1 MVKFLLEQVDKLAF
15 LGGQVFDKLGI
26 FRCQDINL
34 DLDIHALF
42 ENQDVQF
49 VRLGIEDLVEDFQYL
64 IMDMIA
70 LDGGASK
77 LLKGIGE
84 DTDGLFQGNNDQNQ
98 GDKEVAC
105 VMEKSERSLDV
116 H

>member
-1 MVKFLLEQVDKLAF
+1 MVKFLLQQVDKLAF
-15 LGGQVFDKLGI
+15 LGGQIFNQLGI
-26 FRCQDINL
+26 VWCQDINL

-42 ENQDVQF
+42 ENQDVQLI
-49 VRLGIEDLVEDFQYL
+49 RLRIEDLVEDFQYL

-70 LDGGASK
+70 LDGGAGK

-84 DTDGLFQGNNDQNQ
+84 DTDRLFQGNNDQNQ

>member
-1 MVKFLLEQVDKLAF
+1 MVKFLLQQVDKLAF
-15 LGGQVFDKLGI
+15 LGGQVFDELGI
-26 FRCQDINL
+26 VWCQDINL

-42 ENQDVQF
+42 ENQNVQF
-49 VRLGIEDLVEDFQYL
+49 IRLGIEDLVEDFQYL

-70 LDGGASK
+70 LDGRAGK
-77 LLKGIGE
+77 LLKGIGKN
-84 DTDGLFQGNNDQNQ
+84 TDRLFQGNHDQNQ

-116 H
+116 Y